1 MTFRAIVVADDDTAL
16 YDLTGERSAKMRR
29 NGRILMEATVVGPT
43 GAAAAGGYTSTGV
56 FTPAAAAYSAGDIM
70 QGAVAFANV
79 GPALGGDVLIT
90 NVRLRVDASALQAS
104 EAAYTLHLYSVT
116 PPSALAD
123 NAAWDLPSGDRASYL
138 GSISLGT
145 PVDLGSTLW
154 IETTGI
160 NKQITVPSGG
170 SVFGYL
176 VTAAGFT
183 ATAAARNVTLKAL
196 AA

>member
-1 MTFRAIVVADDDTAL
+1 MPVISRDSLPVTLVNSN
-16 YDLTGERSAKMRR
+16 GSA
-29 NGRILMEATVVGPT
+29 AS
-43 GAAAAGGYTSTGV
+43 GGFTSTAT
-56 FTPAAAAYSAGDIM
+56 FTPAAAAYLAGDTM
-70 QGAVAFANV
+70 SVAQTFANI
-79 GPALGGDVLIT
+79 GPALGGEVLIT
-90 NVRLRVDASALQAS
+90 NASLRVDTTALQAS
-104 EAAYTLHLYSVT
+104 EAAYTLHLYSAT

-123 NAAWDLPSGDRASYL
+123 NAVWDLPSGDRAFYL

-145 PVDLGSTLW
+145 PVDLGSTLRV
-154 IETTGI
+154 ETTGI

-183 ATAAARNVTLKAL
+183 ATAVGRVVALKAL